1 MNLIQVSES
10 IVILETNG
18 CSSSVKHANYAGL
31 QGHLPH
37 GERASTATPPASAEQ
52 KERNVF
58 LSHYTTF
65 RPPLLAFKL
74 KKLGLFFK
82 TAFASQGQFD
92 ETSSNLVEPVWRC
105 FLEVVKG
112 GNTCIEVLA
121 AKV

>member
-1 MNLIQVSES
+1 MSVSTLVLGAGGNSLNLIQVSES

-18 CSSSVKHANYAGL
+18 CTSSVKHANYAGL
-31 QGHLPH
+31 QEHLPH

-74 KKLGLFFK
+74 KRTRVVF
-82 TAFASQGQFD
+82 Q
-92 ETSSNLVEPVWRC
+92 NC
-105 FLEVVKG
+105 FCESGSV
-112 GNTCIEVLA
+112 
-121 AKV
+121 